1 MQRQTKKDFKYDNHF
16 AQQYSQYAEFDH
28 IYNYFV
34 DTFVKIHGEPQGS
47 LVDLCCGTGD
57 ISNKFKSRFSNLEV
71 EGYDE
76 SAAMI
81 NSANH
86 SNIFFK
92 NTPISAIDKVFD
104 NIVSNNAYHHFDN
117 IFEFWNV
124 VNKISNSKSKI
135 LISDVVR
142 PNTELEVS
150 QIVKDVLGENSPF
163 ETSFTLSLTSS
174 YTEQELKAQIG
185 SLNLIIVSTP
195 YENYK
200 LFLIHN

>member
-1 MQRQTKKDFKYDNHF
+1 MQRQTKKHFKYHNDF
-16 AQQYSQYAEFDH
+16 AQQYSQYAEFEE

-57 ISNKFKSRFSNLEV
+57 IPNKFKSIFQNLEV

-81 NSANH
+81 DSANH
-86 SNIFFK
+86 SVVSFTNK
-92 NTPISAIDKVFD
+92 PITAISKVFD

-117 IFEFWNV
+117 VSEFWSV
-124 VNKISNSKSKI
+124 IDKISHDKSKI

-142 PNTELEVS
+142 PETESAVS
-150 QIVKDVLGENSPF
+150 QIVKDILGENSPF
-163 ETSFTLSLTSS
+163 EESFTLSLTSS

-185 SLNLIIVSTP
+185 SLNLVIVSTP
-195 YENYK
+195 YKNYK
-200 LFLIHN
+200 LFFIHN